1 MLSICHCT
9 YVALVRSIISCTHLA
24 GQEVLELSDWGGY
37 AMSQTQ
43 DLRDRNNRKL
53 GEIRTDSNGR
63 QTLYNANNKRLG
75 EYNPKTN
82 ETRDANN
89 RLVGKGN
96 LLGSL
101 LS

>member
-1 MLSICHCT
+1 
-9 YVALVRSIISCTHLA
+9 
-24 GQEVLELSDWGGY
+24 
-37 AMSQTQ
+37 MSQTQ